1 MRREEALRILG
12 SHRAEINAHGVKSLA
27 VFGSVARDEARAGSD
42 VDLLVEFSVP
52 TGLFEF
58 VRLKHYLESILS
70 CTVDLATPRSLHEQ
84 MRERIPREAIRA
96 A

>member
-1 MRREEALRILG
+1 MELEQVLRMLG
-12 SHRAEINAHGVKSLA
+12 DHRAEIRAHGVKSLA
-27 VFGSVARDEARAGSD
+27 VFGSVARNEARAGSD
-42 VDLLVEFSVP
+42 VDLLVEFAVP

-58 VRLKHYLESILS
+58 VRLKHFLESILG

-84 MRERIPREAIRA
+84 MRDGILREAVRA